1 MTTTTNFKPGQKVVC
16 VQAFRGFYSNG
27 ARYAPADKDPIKGE
41 IYIVDGIR
49 DDAPAIYLK
58 GFDYLNDYGFRV
70 SFAADYF
77 RPLSYSYI
85 SATLASTCL
94 KETTIE
100 TSDTPI
106 KDPSPKPEL
115 TPEKV

>member
-1 MTTTTNFKPGQKVVC
+1 MTTNFKVGQKVVC
-16 VQAFRGFYSNG
+16 VENFNGFYSNG
-27 ARYAPADKDPIKGE
+27 ATYIPYNRDPIMGE

-58 GFDYLNDYGFRV
+58 RFDYLNDYGFRV
-70 SFAADYF
+70 SFAADHF
-77 RPLSYSYI
+77 RPLTYSSI

-94 KETTIE
+94 KETQIE

-106 KDPSPKPEL
+106 KDPSPKPEK
-115 TPEKV
+115 EIAV